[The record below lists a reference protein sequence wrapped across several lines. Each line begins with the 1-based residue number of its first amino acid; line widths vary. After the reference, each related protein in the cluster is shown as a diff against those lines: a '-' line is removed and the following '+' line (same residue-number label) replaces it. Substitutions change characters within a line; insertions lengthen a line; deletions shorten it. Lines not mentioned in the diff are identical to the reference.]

1 MNFELKVTLENDLMT
16 LRPLQEDDFENL
28 YSVASDPLIWEQ
40 HPAKER
46 SEREG
51 FKIFFKEAIASGG
64 AFAVIDSKTGEII
77 GSTRFHRVKE
87 VQNAIEIGWTFL
99 ARKYWGG
106 AYNKSMKDLM
116 MTYAFKFVENVLFYI
131 HESNFRSQKAVEKL
145 GGKRI
150 TVLENQELD
159 PRQSTN
165 VIYQVVRLK

>member
-1 MNFELKVTLENDLMT
+1 MNFELKVTLESELIT

-28 YSVASDPLIWEQ
+28 YSVAADPLIWEQ

-51 FKIFFKEAIASGG
+51 FKAFFKEAIDSKG

-77 GSTRFHRVKE
+77 GSTRFYRVKE

-145 GGKRI
+145 GGKKI
-150 TVLENQELD
+150 TVLESQVLD

-165 VIYQVVRLK
+165 VIYQVARPK